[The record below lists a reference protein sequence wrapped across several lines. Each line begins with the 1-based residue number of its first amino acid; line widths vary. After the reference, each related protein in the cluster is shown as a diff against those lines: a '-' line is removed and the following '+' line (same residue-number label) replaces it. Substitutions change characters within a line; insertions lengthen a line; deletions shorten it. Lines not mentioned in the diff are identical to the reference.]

1 MAERLSKISDFAEEG
16 RRLPPQALEAEA
28 SLLGALLI
36 DPEALHKVADQLRPE
51 DFYKPAHQKIFRAAL
66 RLFENNEPPDV
77 ITLANE
83 LTRQGELD
91 STGGAPYLAQLAAS
105 VATSASV
112 VYYAKIIREKS
123 ITRGLIKAATEIVTQ
138 GYAGDGDV
146 GGLMDFAEKTIFEI
160 SERSI
165 QQAFSHVRD
174 VVKES
179 IKTIE
184 HLYEN
189 RSAVTGVST
198 GYKEL
203 NRITAGLQRSDLII
217 VAGRPS
223 MGKTAFALNLAT
235 NAAIETKHAVAVF
248 SLEMSKEQLVQRM
261 LCSEA
266 RVDSSKLRGGFLKQ
280 GDWTRLIKAAGDLS
294 QAPLYIDDTPALSV
308 LEMRAKCRRLKKER
322 ELGLIVVDYLQ
333 LMRSDVTE
341 SREREI
347 SDISRSLK
355 ALAKELHVPVIALS
369 QLNRSVESRTD
380 RRPQLS
386 DLRECVTG
394 ETLVNLAD
402 GRRLPIRDLV
412 GRSVEVVSVDA
423 DGKLQARPC
432 EAVWPVG
439 LKKVFRVSL
448 ASGRVL
454 RATEGH
460 RVLTGKGWR
469 ELRECEAGER
479 MALARR
485 LPEPIETV
493 DWPEDRI
500 VLLAHLI
507 GDGSY
512 LQGQPL
518 RYTTSSEENSR
529 AVREAAEREF
539 GLKVNRHSGRR
550 SWHQLVFSGNG
561 DRWHPRGLNLWLR
574 ELGIFNQR
582 SHEKRVPPEIFSLSD
597 RKISLF
603 LRHLW
608 ATDGTIFC
616 RKEGSKG
623 SHTIHYSTNS
633 PVLAADVAALLQR
646 IGIVT
651 RTQRVQ
657 KASYRPGFL
666 VHITGAEMQRAFLD
680 RVGAFGPR
688 QPQAEALLERLR
700 YVEGNTNV
708 DTLPEELFQR
718 VKERMQELHIPQRKM
733 AAMRGT
739 SYGGSSHFSFSP
751 TRETLRSYAELLDDA
766 GLKKACDS
774 DLFWDR
780 VVEIREEG
788 EEEVFDLT
796 VPGTHS
802 WLADGIVSH
811 NSGAIEQDAD
821 VIAFIY
827 RDEVY
832 NKDTP
837 EKGVAEIIIGK
848 QRNGPIGTV
857 KLKFFHEFT
866 RFEEL
871 VETYGDMV
879 PDMGPPPV
887 F

>member
-36 DPEALHKVADQLRPE
+36 DPEALHKVADILRPE

-83 LTRQGELD
+83 LTRQGELEA
-91 STGGAPYLAQLAAS
+91 SGGAPYLAQLAAS

-138 GYAGDGDV
+138 GYAGGGDV

-189 RSAVTGVST
+189 RSAVTGVPT

-235 NAAIETKHAVAVF
+235 NAALETKQAVAVF

-322 ELGLIVVDYLQ
+322 EVGLIVVDYLQ

-412 GRSVEVVSVDA
+412 GKSVEVLSVDSDRNIKA
-423 DGKLQARPC
+423 QVCDT
-432 EAVWPVG
+432 VWSVG
-439 LKKVFRVSL
+439 YERIFRLSF
-448 ASGRVL
+448 ASGRIL
-454 RATEGH
+454 RATAGH
-460 RVLTGKGWR
+460 RILTEKGWK
-469 ELRECEAGER
+469 ELRELFFGDKIGLVAEISKVHSELSGRGSAV
-479 MALARR
+479 LAQAISEEFS
-485 LPEPIETV
+485 PSIGH
-493 DWPEDRI
+493 
-500 VLLAHLI
+500 LAFEWDHLI
-507 GDGSY
+507 D
-512 LQGQPL
+512 
-518 RYTTSSEENSR
+518 
-529 AVREAAEREF
+529 
-539 GLKVNRHSGRR
+539 
-550 SWHQLVFSGNG
+550 
-561 DRWHPRGLNLWLR
+561 
-574 ELGIFNQR
+574 
-582 SHEKRVPPEIFSLSD
+582 
-597 RKISLF
+597 
-603 LRHLW
+603 
-608 ATDGTIFC
+608 
-616 RKEGSKG
+616 
-623 SHTIHYSTNS
+623 
-633 PVLAADVAALLQR
+633 
-646 IGIVT
+646 
-651 RTQRVQ
+651 
-657 KASYRPGFL
+657 
-666 VHITGAEMQRAFLD
+666 
-680 RVGAFGPR
+680 
-688 QPQAEALLERLR
+688 
-700 YVEGNTNV
+700 
-708 DTLPEELFQR
+708 
-718 VKERMQELHIPQRKM
+718 
-733 AAMRGT
+733 
-739 SYGGSSHFSFSP
+739 
-751 TRETLRSYAELLDDA
+751 
-766 GLKKACDS
+766 
-774 DLFWDR
+774 
-780 VVEIREEG
+780 IREDG
-788 EEEVFDLT
+788 IEEVFDLT